1 MKEKIDMKVLKI
13 LILREMQI
21 LEPGKKIE
29 KMDIKILH
37 FTGKNKNEIK
47 ATWIYKNTQYS
58 AINLG
63 LFNQSI
69 NISPIN

>member
-69 NISPIN
+69 NISHLK